1 MRTSYNS
8 VNAKFNLPIR
18 PVLRA
23 YPMRVHNTGGYYQCL
38 MYAGLLTFDAIH
50 KTICCIG
57 PRLCIMLEVNFRE
70 SPKGEV
76 RRISIPRT
84 RVNKPGKIG
93 FRLSREGRLKGYGYG
108 ERLRMLPRVWRE
120 RRLSGPRRGAV
131 VLLLRAQEEMAF
143 RVRLL
148 QCCPPSDG
156 IRDHRARVPSRL

>member
-1 MRTSYNS
+1 M
-8 VNAKFNLPIR
+8 
-18 PVLRA
+18 
-23 YPMRVHNTGGYYQCL
+23 Q
-38 MYAGLLTFDAIH
+38 D
-50 KTICCIG
+50 
-57 PRLCIMLEVNFRE
+57 
-70 SPKGEV
+70 PKGEV
-76 RRISIPRT
+76 RRIPIPRT
-84 RVNKPGKIG
+84 RVNKPSKID

-156 IRDHRARVPSRL
+156 IGDQRARVPSRLRLCAHEDGAFLEAVMNSIRNGLWMRET